1 MASRE
6 WLGLAFVTVGVV
18 LAPVA
23 IIYGRIWWIGV
34 VVSIVVGLV
43 LFLSRRVISEEEK
56 TGHLLRSGPGG
67 LGLGA
72 HRPASVAPEGSRSSD
87 GDAADGDGD

>member
-6 WLGLAFVTVGVV
+6 WFGLTFVAVGVV

-23 IIYGRIWWIGV
+23 IIYGRMWWIGV
-34 VVSIVVGLV
+34 VVSIVVGLA
-43 LFLSRRVISEEEK
+43 LFLSRRVLDEEEK

-72 HRPASVAPEGSRSSD
+72 HRPASVAPERGRSSD
-87 GDAADGDGD
+87 GDASDGDGD